1 MTFNNINNF
10 SNAITLMRIPFSIF
24 LMPIFWFALLANEA
38 PFEQWH
44 LVAVIF
50 FILHILVYP
59 ASNGYNSYF
68 DKDEDAIGGLEKP
81 PTVNKE
87 LFYVVLVFDFLA
99 IGLSFLLG
107 LKFAIGIV
115 AYTLMSKAYS
125 WDKIRL
131 KKYPIISTLVV
142 TIFQGFAVYW
152 MVNVG
157 LNKDFVFNTSTLLY
171 AIVSTLFLMGSY
183 PLTQIYQHKED
194 AERGDK
200 TISLMLGIN
209 GTFIFSGLLFA
220 IATGLMAY
228 GFYLESEIIKLII
241 FLVATAPVVF
251 FFSSWVI
258 KTRKDPNEIN
268 FKNTMKMNKISS
280 ICLSLAFILMNFQL

>member
-38 PFEQWH
+38 PFAQWH

-68 DKDEDAIGGLEKP
+68 DKDDGAIGGLEKP

-107 LKFAIGIV
+107 LKFAIGII